1 MTEQFKLL
9 DQAIQRIVQL
19 FQSLVRL
26 LGFPPDDPLPSRLII
41 TRITIE

>member
-9 DQAIQRIVQL
+9 DQAIQL